1 MTMKIF
7 WKTNL
12 TKLVSMKR
20 HLFRFLQMVQ
30 PGIVNN
36 SVMRRG
42 WRWLEKL
49 KSLQLCCNIKTF
61 SLQLVFRHQHQLR
74 LPLSHALIAA
84 HISISCYL
92 VIFSKTLSPKIFSSY
107 YLSLPRTIKWQPR
120 SCQCWPFP
128 LICCRGIPNWGGV
141 FAKSRVAVEGQV
153 ECWLARKYDDDDGDD
168 DDVKN
173 SKTLLKY
180 VFWQTPLL

>member
-42 WRWLEKL
+42 WRWLEKP
-49 KSLQLCCNIKTF
+49 KSLRLCCNIKTF

-120 SCQCWPFP
+120 SWCRCWSVCPP
-128 LICCRGIPNWGGV
+128 SHIVASLQE
-141 FAKSRVAVEGQV
+141 SRVAVEGQV
-153 ECWLARKYDDDDGDD
+153 ECWGARKIPWRWWCK
-168 DDVKN
+168 KN
-173 SKTLLKY
+173 LKLSKQLY
-180 VFWQTPLL
+180 I